1 VLWADFG
8 SHQITVAVRWYG
20 KQHRTQRVHG
30 RTRRWSVAC
39 GRAVLRRI
47 GEMEATYRSHA
58 GTQSP
63 LITVSPAMLAHQ
75 LLLVTTDHLMVV
87 GFLQTL
93 RRVVLA
99 GEHLTV

>member
-1 VLWADFG
+1 
-8 SHQITVAVRWYG
+8 
-20 KQHRTQRVHG
+20 
-30 RTRRWSVAC
+30 
-39 GRAVLRRI
+39 
-47 GEMEATYRSHA
+47 MEATYRSHA